1 MISIDIVSGILPLF
15 YFALYRNQGTWQIPL
30 RLRRL
35 SLAAATLFGMMVAIG
50 VPALLDT
57 LGLTKSQSV
66 LTQREPWSINDLAQI
81 LGQLSNLAYILLL
94 IAIYRQAEDERC
106 PKVPASKLLAI
117 VTRIAV
123 ITYGLWVTFN
133 LIRLAL
139 TPHVYSELQ
148 DYAWSVGRTPPRFK
162 RL

>member
-1 MISIDIVSGILPLF
+1 M
-15 YFALYRNQGTWQIPL
+15 
-30 RLRRL
+30 
-35 SLAAATLFGMMVAIG
+35 
-50 VPALLDT
+50 
-57 LGLTKSQSV
+57 
-66 LTQREPWSINDLAQI
+66 
-81 LGQLSNLAYILLL
+81 GQLSNLAYILLL

-123 ITYGLWVTFN
+123 ITYGPRVTFN

-148 DYAWSVGRTPPRFK
+148 DYRVERWRTPPPFQAFVKEAIRSVLIGSCMFAAPYIIWAAI
-162 RL
+162 RGQTAARTCTDAREESQGSGESD